1 MMNNLNYQ
9 PTSNPVRSLLGKWI
23 GFVFCILCVWLY
35 SE

>member
-23 GFVFCILCVWLY
+23 GFVFCFCVWLY